1 MSEGAKYESTPEEF
15 LIVGLVGLLMYTALG
30 VVVAASFRRGN
41 RNEMTYYFFLS
52 MSAMCVL
59 ELPRFIAMLATR
71 DYTSKTGYIFHLLAS
86 SAFFAGFSC
95 VCYQWKGLLRLGTYS
110 TLVYSARGIVLS
122 NTVFGCIEVVAIMIC
137 AFSESLDGYFR
148 SYSFEIFTF
157 VDAFK
162 NVVFAGFLAYY
173 GKTSIPFYSSCDI
186 FINLL

>member
-1 MSEGAKYESTPEEF
+1 MGEVEYESTPEEY
-15 LIVGLVGLLMYTALG
+15 LIVGSLGFILYVVLG
-30 VVVAASFRRGN
+30 VIVSVSFQRGN
-41 RNEMTYYFFLS
+41 RNEMTYYFFLC
-52 MSAMCVL
+52 MTVMCVL

-71 DYTSKTGYIFHLLAS
+71 EYTSKLGYICHLLAS

-122 NTVFGCIEVVAIMIC
+122 NTIFGCVEIVAIMIC
-137 AFSESLDGYFR
+137 AFSTSLNGYFN
-148 SYSFEIFTF
+148 SYGFEIFTF

-173 GKTSIPFYSSCDI
+173 GETSV
-186 FINLL
+186 